1 VKHPGRS
8 FLPVLGAVIL
18 GALVLFPVN
27 IDAQEQGQEV
37 IAEVA
42 LAEGTAEVSIPG
54 VGWRRAVLGRRLVA
68 ESVVATWRDARVL
81 VSRGET
87 TVEIGPVSH
96 LGILGI
102 DDELLWIRFDA
113 GSLMVETQ
121 EGIIVD
127 LPVRESRLRS
137 PRGATFSAT
146 TRELSVITGSV
157 LLEVTG
163 IGVTEITAGQRVS
176 LVPHDLEP
184 IFLPKPQ

>member
-1 VKHPGRS
+1 MKHQRRS
-8 FLPVLGAVIL
+8 FLSVLGAVIL
-18 GALVLFPVN
+18 GALVPFPGN

-54 VGWRRAVLGRRLVA
+54 IGWRRAVLGRRLIA
-68 ESVVATWRDARVL
+68 ETVVATWGDARVL

-87 TVEIGPVSH
+87 GVEMGPVSH
-96 LGILGI
+96 IAVLGV
-102 DDELLWIRFDA
+102 EENLLWIRFDA

-137 PRGATFSAT
+137 PGAATFSAT
-146 TRELSVITGSV
+146 TRELLVISGLV
-157 LLEVTG
+157 FLEVPG

-184 IFLPKPQ
+184 IFLPQPR